1 MECRTSE
8 NMSKVGLSTVSLAT
22 RAHLI
27 FSFEME
33 LDWSRCSSLNACFSP
48 FQIFSENEKLF
59 FWEWEKWFLR
69 MRNYF
74 SPILMESWELFQMTA
89 ALSRSPDWRLR
100 PIKNTISV
108 HKVHQVNDQEFDIN
122 VFLMQERFQI
132 LGTIKVSEIFAEL
145 NNFFLMRN

>member
-8 NMSKVGLSTVSLAT
+8 NRSKVGLSTVSLAT

-27 FSFEME
+27 FSFEIE
-33 LDWSRCSSLNACFSP
+33 LDWIRCSSLKACFSP

-89 ALSRSPDWRLR
+89 ALTRSPDWRLR
-100 PIKNTISV
+100 PDKNTISV
-108 HKVHQVNDQEFDIN
+108 HEVHLVNDRAFEIN

-132 LGTIKVSEIFAEL
+132 LGTIEVSEIFAEL
-145 NNFFLMRN
+145 YSLFLMRN